1 MSLGPGQRYLEVA
14 PLTTCSTIACR
25 SMGKRKTSPKRSD
38 DTPGP
43 KSAKSGTSSLSTDS
57 TTSSSSSSSCQ
68 AGVSD
73 PGDVADTALND
84 VADQTPAAGKRR
96 AKAKATCRQRR
107 ATSEGNAD
115 GNEADVSDD
124 GCGNADA
131 SQSIH
136 NKIRKLA
143 EAENWPDGP
152 DNVESLFEWAEYNC
166 QRLMKCDSLDM
177 ETRKLQLARVIQLL
191 EMDMELHES
200 YGGTGNGAASLHRQ
214 VVALRRTCEEMASEC
229 TLFASVYL
237 LCSFHISICGAI
249 ATDQR
254 IVFILKER

>member
-14 PLTTCSTIACR
+14 PLTSCLTIACC

-38 DTPGP
+38 DKPGP

-57 TTSSSSSSSCQ
+57 TSSSSSSSCQ
-68 AGVSD
+68 GQAAGVRD
-73 PGDVADTALND
+73 QGDVADTTVND
-84 VADQTPAAGKRR
+84 VADQPPATGKRR

-115 GNEADVSDD
+115 GNADSDD
-124 GCGNADA
+124 DCGDADA

-152 DNVESLFEWAEYNC
+152 TTVEDLFNWAEYNC

-191 EMDMELHES
+191 QMDMEVHEA
-200 YGGTGNGAASLHRQ
+200 YGGTGNGASTLHRQ
-214 VVALRRTCEEMASEC
+214 VVALRRTCEEMAFEC
-229 TLFASVYL
+229 TLFAFVYL

-254 IVFILKER
+254 IIFFKER